1 MPRPTDRNVRTGVR
15 RRGRTS
21 LSVASLTVGA
31 MRILHTSDW
40 HIGRTLHGVDLLADQ
55 AAALAAIA
63 DLVGTHGVDVVVVPG
78 DIYDRSVPGV
88 EAITVC
94 NDGLAA
100 IRAAGAHIVA
110 TSGNH
115 DSPARLGAG
124 AAFAAAGGLHLR
136 TRVADVA
143 DPVLLADAD
152 GPVAFYGIPYLEP
165 DLARGELDVPDA
177 RSHADILTAAMAR
190 IHADRAG
197 RPGIRSVVLSHAF
210 VQGGAAAGSERTIA
224 VGGVETVPAELFAGI
239 DYVALGHLHSPQTI
253 DPRIRYSG
261 SPLPYSFAEGAQAK
275 AVWMIDLD
283 EVGAVTVIR
292 HDLPVSRQL
301 ARITGE
307 LDQLLTDSALSRF
320 EDHYVSA
327 VLTDP
332 TRPADPMR
340 RLRARF
346 PHAVHLEWERP
357 TAGTQLCYR
366 ERVRGRS
373 DLEIARRFVADVR
386 DRATPGELDWLDR
399 ALTAAAVE
407 SEHPG
412 DATERQSA

>member
-1 MPRPTDRNVRTGVR
+1 M
-15 RRGRTS
+15 
-21 LSVASLTVGA
+21 
-31 MRILHTSDW
+31 
-40 HIGRTLHGVDLLADQ
+40 
-55 AAALAAIA
+55 
-63 DLVGTHGVDVVVVPG
+63 
-78 DIYDRSVPGV
+78 
-88 EAITVC
+88 
-94 NDGLAA
+94 
-100 IRAAGAHIVA
+100 
-110 TSGNH
+110 
-115 DSPARLGAG
+115 
-124 AAFAAAGGLHLR
+124 
-136 TRVADVA
+136 
-143 DPVLLADAD
+143 
-152 GPVAFYGIPYLEP
+152 
-165 DLARGELDVPDA
+165 
-177 RSHADILTAAMAR
+177 
-190 IHADRAG
+190 
-197 RPGIRSVVLSHAF
+197 
-210 VQGGAAAGSERTIA
+210 
-224 VGGVETVPAELFAGI
+224 
-239 DYVALGHLHSPQTI
+239 
-253 DPRIRYSG
+253 
-261 SPLPYSFAEGAQAK
+261 PYSFAEGAQAK